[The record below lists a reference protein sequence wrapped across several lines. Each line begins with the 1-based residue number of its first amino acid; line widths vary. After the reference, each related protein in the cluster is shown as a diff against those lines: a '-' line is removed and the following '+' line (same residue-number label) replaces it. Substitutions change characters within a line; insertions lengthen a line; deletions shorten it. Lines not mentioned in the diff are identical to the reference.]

1 LGIILEDFEKTYVD
15 GVFVVAVNLTRS
27 TLNEAIAF
35 RKIVEEE
42 INSGHTKLV
51 IDLSKCDYIDSTF
64 FGGIIWALGELSNK
78 GKKLKVVKQ
87 AISKEDIFTIT
98 NTLSVFDL
106 YNTREEAIKS
116 FEEDIQPES

>member
-1 LGIILEDFEKTYVD
+1 MEDFEKIYVD
-15 GVFVVAVNLTRS
+15 GVFVIAVNLICS

-35 RKIVEEE
+35 RKLIEEE

-64 FGGIIWALGELSNK
+64 FGGIIWALCELSNK

-87 AISKEDIFTIT
+87 AISKEDIFATT
-98 NTLSVFDL
+98 NTLRLFDL
-106 YNTREEAIKS
+106 YNTREDALKS

>member
-1 LGIILEDFEKTYVD
+1 MEDFEKTYVD

-51 IDLSKCDYIDSTF
+51 IDLSKCDFIDSTF
-64 FGGIIWALGELSNK
+64 FGAIIMTLEMVTDK
-78 GKKLKVVKQ
+78 GYKLKVVKP
-87 AISKEDIFTIT
+87 AIKGEYIFTT
-98 NTLSVFDL
+98 THTLRLFDI
-106 YNTREEAIKS
+106 YKTREEAIKS
-116 FEEDIQPES
+116 FEEDIQSES

>member
-1 LGIILEDFEKTYVD
+1 LEDIEKIYVD
-15 GVFVVAVNLTRS
+15 GVFVIEVNLNRS
-27 TLNEAIAF
+27 TINEAIAF

-64 FGGIIWALGELSNK
+64 FGGIIWALGELSDK

-87 AISKEDIFTIT
+87 AISKEDIFATT
-98 NTLSVFDL
+98 NTLRLFDL
-106 YNTREEAIKS
+106 YNTREDAIKS

>member
-1 LGIILEDFEKTYVD
+1 LETFEKIFAD
-15 GVFVVAVNLTRS
+15 GVFVIAVNLTHS
-27 TLNEAIAF
+27 TIIEANEF
-35 RKIVEEE
+35 RKTIEEE
-42 INSGHTKLV
+42 INSDHTNLV

-64 FGGIIWALGELSNK
+64 FGGIIWALSVLSDK

-106 YNTREEAIKS
+106 YKTREDAIKS
-116 FEEDIQPES
+116 FEEDIQS

>member
-1 LGIILEDFEKTYVD
+1 MEAFEKIFVD
-15 GVFVVAVNLTRS
+15 GVFVVAVNLTHS
-27 TLNEAIAF
+27 TIIEANEF
-35 RKIVEEE
+35 RQTIEEE
-42 INSGHTKLV
+42 INSDHTNLV

-64 FGGIIWALGELSNK
+64 FGGIIWASNVLSDK

-106 YNTREEAIKS
+106 YKTREDAIKS
-116 FEEDIQPES
+116 FEEDIQS

>member
-1 LGIILEDFEKTYVD
+1 LENFEKIYVD
-15 GVFVVAVNLTRS
+15 GVIVIEVNLIRS
-27 TLNEAIAF
+27 TIEEAIAF
-35 RKIVEEE
+35 RKLIEEE
-42 INSGHTKLV
+42 INSGQTKLV

-64 FGGIIWALGELSNK
+64 FGGIIWALGELSDK

-106 YNTREEAIKS
+106 YKTREEAIKS
-116 FEEDIQPES
+116 FEGNIQPES

>member
-1 LGIILEDFEKTYVD
+1 MENFEKIYVD
-15 GVFVVAVNLTRS
+15 GVIVIEVNLIRS
-27 TLNEAIAF
+27 TIEEAIAF
-35 RKIVEEE
+35 RKLIEEE
-42 INSGHTKLV
+42 INSGQTKLV

-64 FGGIIWALGELSNK
+64 FGGIIWALGELSDK

-106 YNTREEAIKS
+106 YKTREEAIKS